1 MYIQDHFI
9 NFNIIKLFEKEK
21 VDVSNF
27 LYKNEEILD
36 KIRILLNPINYPN
49 SVLESCINDKVQII
63 HCGGGGITP
72 VNQKIRKDRLNYFYK
87 EYYG

>member
-1 MYIQDHFI
+1 
-9 NFNIIKLFEKEK
+9 LFEKEK

-49 SVLESCINDKVQII
+49 SVLESCINDKV
-63 HCGGGGITP
+63 
-72 VNQKIRKDRLNYFYK
+72 
-87 EYYG
+87 